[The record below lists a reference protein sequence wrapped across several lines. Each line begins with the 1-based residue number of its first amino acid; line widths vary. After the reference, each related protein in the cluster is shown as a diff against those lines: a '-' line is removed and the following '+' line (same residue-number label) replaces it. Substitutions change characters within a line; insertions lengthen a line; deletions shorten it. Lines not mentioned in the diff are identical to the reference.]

1 MRSVESSLIKPFA
14 SAQMDFKEIL
24 KTSVS
29 KLVVEPILIAHSMR
43 NVTAVVN
50 HFLKLEN
57 VKDFAYEIH
66 ALLVQPALPE
76 AIEKSVLVIHH

>member
-1 MRSVESSLIKPFA
+1 MRSVESSLIKLFA
-14 SAQMDFKEIL
+14 SVQMDFKEIL

-57 VKDFAYEIH
+57 VKDFAYEIR
-66 ALLVQPALPE
+66 ALLVQPDLPE
-76 AIEKSVLVIHH
+76 AIERSVLAIHH